1 MSRYSSFGPLDTQI
15 EEQNDVGFL
24 RFNDRLR
31 PDQLQPG
38 ELAMSVN
45 GRMSVEG
52 AWQTRKGVDSFGPVL
67 TVSTVALTAP
77 FTCYTNKTISSAT
90 RSTTTVTVTTSTAHG
105 FVAGTLVYVSGLTG
119 TVDPTGNR
127 VIVSAGTTT
136 FTFTIL
142 GATGSETYAVG
153 GGAIAGAPLISSAIN
168 AAYGSCLYSDPKSS
182 NSEYILVALQSK
194 AVAVNRLTGSSTD
207 ISYPSG
213 VTITSSVEMIQAF
226 DKVFIFRDGATALY
240 WGGTLTGSP
249 AFAKV
254 ANGAYSATTYF
265 DAVNNTSVTDGIVTV
280 TATSHGLSVGT
291 KIYVVDKHNI
301 DGLIVGG
308 NGYTIATVPSA
319 NSFTFYSQIPDHAS
333 DSCVFSVRQSEGRG
347 LTHMPAPAWGAYH
360 QRRLIVPFNYTTT
373 GTSGSEVITSRNVT
387 DELLFSDVFDSD
399 TYDQLQNTFK
409 VTAGI
414 SDYLQYVHPFT
425 EDQAIAF
432 NRHSIHL
439 INGVSGTLADIE
451 IREITRE
458 AGLVARRS
466 VVTIANQIFFLSDSG
481 IYATN
486 FGEFYTLRGAGLPLS
501 APIDT
506 IIKRI
511 NKPYAYKA
519 VATYYDNRYYIA
531 VPLDSSTENNA
542 ILVYNILNQGWESLD
557 LIERGGWN
565 ISNFIVAGSA
575 GDSSLYAVNSFGGIN
590 IIDKREDSVDN
601 IYTYPGVSGT
611 SYPISSYCETR
622 QYVFDSPARKKYNT
636 FEVHA
641 ESSLT
646 NTSDAEI
653 DIIAEN
659 LDQDVEL
666 GTLRDYLGDVL
677 AVGEDCSVRGRI
689 GNLRAYGAQIRF
701 TPTQGRPKLR
711 LVKLTASQTFRST
724 TQAS

>member
-1 MSRYSSFGPLDTQI
+1 MSRYSSFGPLDSQI
-15 EEQNDVGFL
+15 EEQHDVGFA
-24 RFNDRLR
+24 RFNNRLR

-45 GRMSVEG
+45 GRMSIDG
-52 AWQTRKGVDSFGPVL
+52 AWQTRKGVDNFGPVL
-67 TVSTVALTAP
+67 TVSTAALTAP

-90 RSTTTVTVTTSTAHG
+90 RSTTTVTVTTSSAHG

-127 VIVSAGTTT
+127 VIASVGTTT
-136 FTFTIL
+136 FTFTIA
-142 GATGSETYAVG
+142 GATGSETYTVG

-182 NSEYILVALQSK
+182 NAEYIIVALQSK
-194 AVAVNRLTGSSTD
+194 AVAVNRLTGTSTD

-213 VTITSSVEMIQAF
+213 ITITSAVEMKQTF
-226 DKVFIFRDGATALY
+226 DKVFIFRNGATALY
-240 WGGTLTGSP
+240 WNGTLTGSP

-254 ANGAYSATTYF
+254 ANGTYTAKAYF
-265 DAVNNTSVTDGIVTV
+265 DAVNNTSVADGIVTV
-280 TATSHGLSVGT
+280 TATAHGMAAGD
-291 KIYVVDKHNI
+291 KIFVVDKGSV
-301 DGLIVGG
+301 DGLVENGD
-308 NGYTIATVPSA
+308 GYTIATVPTA
-319 NSFTFYSQIPDHAS
+319 NSFTFYAQIPDHGS
-333 DSCVFSVRQSEGRG
+333 DSVVYSARQSQGRG
-347 LTHMPAPAWGAYH
+347 LTHMPAPAWGVYH
-360 QRRLIVPFNYTTT
+360 QRRLIVPFAYTTT
-373 GTSGSEVITSRNVT
+373 GTSGSETITTRNVT

-414 SDYLQYVHPFT
+414 ADYLQYVHPFT
-425 EDQAIAF
+425 EDQALAF

-458 AGLVARRS
+458 AGLVARKS
-466 VVTIANQIFFLSDSG
+466 VVTIANQIFFLSDNG

-501 APIDT
+501 APIDP

-519 VATYYDNRYYIA
+519 VATYFDNRYYIA
-531 VPLDSSTENNA
+531 VPLDNSLENNV
-542 ILVYNILNQGWESLD
+542 ILIYNVLNQGWESMD
-557 LIERGGWN
+557 IIEQGGWN
-565 ISNFIVAGSA
+565 VSNFIVAGSS
-575 GDSSLYAVNSFGGIN
+575 GDSKLYAINSYGGIN
-590 IIDKREDSVDN
+590 VIDSREDDVDN
-601 IYTYPGVSGT
+601 IYTYPGVGGS
-611 SYPISSYCETR
+611 SYPISSYCQTR
-622 QYVFDSPARKKYNT
+622 QYVFDSPARKKYNS

-641 ESSLT
+641 ESSET
-646 NTSDAEI
+646 NTSDAQ
-653 DIIAEN
+653 IAIVSEN
-659 LDQDVEL
+659 LDDDITL
-666 GTLRDYLGDVL
+666 GALRDYLGDVL
-677 AVGEDCSVRGRI
+677 PVGEDCSVRGRI

-711 LVKLTASQTFRST
+711 LVKLSAAQTFRST